1 MAQFSY
7 PNLRPTDGPMVTT
20 SLTSRNFL
28 KELDFTAAEWRSLL
42 DLTAELKKAR
52 KARAEAKRLEGLN
65 LALIFEKPS
74 TRTRSSFEVAAYH
87 QGANVSYFDETGAHM
102 GHKESIADTA
112 RVLSR
117 FYDGIQ
123 YRGSR
128 QQIVETLAEH
138 SSVPVWN
145 GLTDEWHPTQSLCDM
160 FTMRESSGLEDRDI
174 SFAYIGD
181 ARFNQGRSLLIA
193 GAMMG
198 MDVRIIAPVALQP
211 EPELVSIARRIG
223 SGTGARVTITDEVS
237 AVKGVDFVH
246 TDIWVSMGEPKQVW
260 ADRIAM
266 LTPYR
271 VNSELLE
278 RTDNPDVKFMHCLP
292 SYHDLDTT
300 VSREILDATG
310 QEVFEVTGEVFDSP
324 ASIVFDQ
331 AENRLHTIKAILVAT
346 LA

>member
-1 MAQFSY
+1 MAEYSQRIDRQMG
-7 PNLRPTDGPMVTT
+7 PIVNLRH
-20 SLTSRNFL
+20 RHFL
-28 KELDFTAAEWRSLL
+28 KELDFAPAEWRGLL

-52 KARAEAKRLEGLN
+52 RSRREAKRLDGLT

-102 GHKESIADTA
+102 GHKDSIADTA

-117 FYDGIQ
+117 FYDGVQ

-128 QQIVETLAEH
+128 QEIVETLARH

-198 MDVRIIAPVALQP
+198 MDVRIIAPEALQP
-211 EPELVSIARRIG
+211 DPELVSIARRIG
-223 SGTGARVTITDEVS
+223 AGTGARVTVTEDVA

-246 TDIWVSMGEPKQVW
+246 TDIWVSMGEPKDVW
-260 ADRIAM
+260 AERIEL

-271 VNSELLE
+271 VTAQLLE
-278 RTDNPDVKFMHCLP
+278 RTENPDVKFMHCLP

-300 VSREILDATG
+300 VSQQILAETG
-310 QEVFEVTGEVFDSP
+310 REVFEVTEEVFESP
-324 ASIVFDQ
+324 ASLVFDQ

-346 LA
+346 LAGH

>member
-1 MAQFSY
+1 M
-7 PNLRPTDGPMVTT
+7 NLRN
-20 SLTSRNFL
+20 RHFL
-28 KELDFTAAEWRSLL
+28 KELDYTTAEWKHLL
-42 DLTAELKKAR
+42 GLSAQLKQAR
-52 KARAEAKRLEGLN
+52 RDRAEHKRLDGLT

-128 QQIVETLAEH
+128 QSIVETLAAH

-160 FTMRESSGLEDRDI
+160 FTMRESSGLDDRDI
-174 SFAYIGD
+174 SFAYVGD

-198 MDVRIIAPVALQP
+198 MDVRIVAPAALQP
-211 EPELVSIARRIG
+211 DPDLVAVARRIG
-223 SGTGARVTITDEVS
+223 AGTGARVTITEDVS
-237 AVKGVDFVH
+237 AVRAVDFVH

-260 ADRIAM
+260 AERIDL

-271 VNSELLE
+271 VTTELLE
-278 RTDNPDVKFMHCLP
+278 RTENPDVKFMHCLP

-300 VSREILDATG
+300 VSQQILAETG
-310 QEVFEVTGEVFDSP
+310 KEVFEVTEEVFESP
-324 ASIVFDQ
+324 AS
-331 AENRLHTIKAILVAT
+331 TIRAGRESAAIGPILVAT
-346 LA
+346 LAG

>member
-1 MAQFSY
+1 M
-7 PNLRPTDGPMVTT
+7 NLRH
-20 SLTSRNFL
+20 RHFL
-28 KELDFTAAEWRSLL
+28 KELDYAPAEWRRLL
-42 DLTAELKKAR
+42 DLAAELKKAR
-52 KARAEAKRLEGLN
+52 ADRAEAKRLEGLTI
-65 LALIFEKPS
+65 ALIFEKPS
-74 TRTRSSFEVAAYH
+74 TRTRSSFEVAAYQ

-128 QQIVETLAEH
+128 QDIVETLAAH

-174 SFAYIGD
+174 SFAYVGD

-198 MDVRIIAPVALQP
+198 MDIRIVAPEPLQP
-211 EPELVSIARRIG
+211 DGKLVATARRIG
-223 SGTGARVTITDEVS
+223 AGSGARVTVTDDVD
-237 AVKGVDFVH
+237 AVRGVDFVH
-246 TDIWVSMGEPKQVW
+246 ADIWVSMGEPKEVW
-260 ADRIAM
+260 AERIEL

-271 VNSELLE
+271 ITTELLE
-278 RTDNPDVKFMHCLP
+278 RTENPDVKFMHCLP
-292 SYHDLDTT
+292 SYHDLGTT
-300 VSREILDATG
+300 VAQQILAETG
-310 QEVFEVTGEVFDSP
+310 REVFEVTEEVFESP
-324 ASIVFDQ
+324 ASVVFDQ
-331 AENRLHTIKAILVAT
+331 AENRLHTIKAVLVAT

>member
-1 MAQFSY
+1 
-7 PNLRPTDGPMVTT
+7 VTI
-20 SLTSRNFL
+20 SLTNRHFL
-28 KELDFTAAEWRSLL
+28 KELDFTAAEWCSLL
-42 DLTAELKKAR
+42 DLTAELKKSR
-52 KARAEAKRLEGLN
+52 NARAEAKRLEGLN

-128 QQIVETLAEH
+128 QSIVETLAAH

-160 FTMRESSGLEDRDI
+160 FTMRESSGLDDRDI

-198 MDVRIIAPVALQP
+198 MDVRLVAPAGLQP
-211 EPELVSIARRIG
+211 EVELVTTARRIG
-223 SGTGARVTITDEVS
+223 ASTGARVTITDDVA
-237 AVKGVDFVH
+237 AVRGVDFVH
-246 TDIWVSMGEPKQVW
+246 TDIWVSMGEPKDVW
-260 ADRIAM
+260 ADRIAL

-271 VNSELLE
+271 VTTELLE
-278 RTDNPDVKFMHCLP
+278 RTENPDVRFMHCLP

-300 VSREILDATG
+300 VAREIGQATG
-310 QEVFEVTGEVFDSP
+310 LDVYEVTREVFDSP

-346 LA
+346 LTR

>member
-1 MAQFSY
+1 V
-7 PNLRPTDGPMVTT
+7 NLRH
-20 SLTSRNFL
+20 RHFL
-28 KELDFTAAEWRSLL
+28 KELDFTPAEWRGLL

-52 KARAEAKRLEGLN
+52 RDRVEHKRLDGLT

-123 YRGSR
+123 YRGS
-128 QQIVETLAEH
+128 QQRIVETLAQH

-160 FTMRESSGLEDRDI
+160 FTMRESSGLDDRDI
-174 SFAYIGD
+174 SFAYVGD
-181 ARFNQGRSLLIA
+181 ARFNQGRSLLVA

-198 MDVRIIAPVALQP
+198 MDVRIVAPPALQP
-211 EPELVSIARRIG
+211 DPDLVATARRIG
-223 SGTGARVTITDEVS
+223 AATGAHLTITDEVA
-237 AVKGVDFVH
+237 AVRGVDFVH
-246 TDIWVSMGEPKQVW
+246 TDIWVSMGEPKEVW
-260 ADRIAM
+260 APRIEL

-271 VNSELLE
+271 VTTELLE
-278 RTDNPDVKFMHCLP
+278 RTENPDVKFMHCLP
-292 SYHDLDTT
+292 SYHDLDTA
-300 VSREILDATG
+300 VAREIGAATG
-310 QEVFEVTGEVFDSP
+310 LDVYEVTEEVFESP
-324 ASIVFDQ
+324 ASLVFDQ

>member
-1 MAQFSY
+1 
-7 PNLRPTDGPMVTT
+7 MVTI
-20 SLTSRNFL
+20 SLTSRHFL
-28 KELDFTAAEWRSLL
+28 KELDFTPAEWRRLL
-42 DLTAELKKAR
+42 DLTAELKQAR
-52 KARAEAKRLEGLN
+52 RSRAEAKRLDGLN

-117 FYDGIQ
+117 FYDGIE

-160 FTMRESSGLEDRDI
+160 YTMRESSGLEDRDI
-174 SFAYIGD
+174 SFAYVGD

-198 MDVRIIAPVALQP
+198 MDVRMVAPAGLQP
-211 EPELVSIARRIG
+211 DADLVATARRIG
-223 SGTGARVTITDEVS
+223 AATGARVTVTDDVA

-246 TDIWVSMGEPKQVW
+246 TDIWVSMGEPQDVW
-260 ADRIAM
+260 ADRITL

-271 VNSELLE
+271 VTTELLE
-278 RTDNPDVKFMHCLP
+278 RTENPDVRFMHCLP

-300 VSREILDATG
+300 VAREIAQATG
-310 QEVFEVTGEVFDSP
+310 LDVYEVTGEVFESE

-346 LA
+346 LT

>member
-1 MAQFSY
+1 MLMPGTTQVANARAAALNRKRITMAAILSWQSS
-7 PNLRPTDGPMVTT
+7 PIESTDRWAAVNLRH
-20 SLTSRNFL
+20 RHFL
-28 KELDFTAAEWRSLL
+28 KELDFTPAEWRGLL

-52 KARAEAKRLEGLN
+52 RDRVEHKRLDGLT

-128 QQIVETLAEH
+128 QSIVETLAAH

-160 FTMRESSGLEDRDI
+160 FTMRESSGLDDRDI
-174 SFAYIGD
+174 SFAYVGD

-198 MDVRIIAPVALQP
+198 MDVRIVAP
-211 EPELVSIARRIG
+211 RRCSPTPTWWRRPAG
-223 SGTGARVTITDEVS
+223 SV
-237 AVKGVDFVH
+237 
-246 TDIWVSMGEPKQVW
+246 P
-260 ADRIAM
+260 
-266 LTPYR
+266 P
-271 VNSELLE
+271 
-278 RTDNPDVKFMHCLP
+278 
-292 SYHDLDTT
+292 
-300 VSREILDATG
+300 
-310 QEVFEVTGEVFDSP
+310 P
-324 ASIVFDQ
+324 APG
-331 AENRLHTIKAILVAT
+331 
-346 LA
+346 

>member
-1 MAQFSY
+1 M
-7 PNLRPTDGPMVTT
+7 NLRN
-20 SLTSRNFL
+20 RHFL
-28 KELDFTAAEWRSLL
+28 KELDYTTAEWKHLL
-42 DLTAELKKAR
+42 GLSAQLKQAR
-52 KARAEAKRLEGLN
+52 RDRAEHKRLDGLT

-128 QQIVETLAEH
+128 QSIVETLAAH

-160 FTMRESSGLEDRDI
+160 FTMRESSGLDDRDI
-174 SFAYIGD
+174 SFASVGD

-198 MDVRIIAPVALQP
+198 MDVRIVAPAALQP
-211 EPELVSIARRIG
+211 DPDLVAVARRIG
-223 SGTGARVTITDEVS
+223 AGTGARVTITEDVS
-237 AVKGVDFVH
+237 AVRAVDFVH
-246 TDIWVSMGEPKQVW
+246 TDIWVSMGEPKEVW
-260 ADRIAM
+260 AERIDL

-271 VNSELLE
+271 VTTELLE
-278 RTDNPDVKFMHCLP
+278 RTENPDVKFMHCLP

-300 VSREILDATG
+300 VSQQILAETG
-310 QEVFEVTGEVFDSP
+310 KEVFEVTEEVFESP
-324 ASIVFDQ
+324 ASLVFEQ

-346 LA
+346 LAG

>member
-1 MAQFSY
+1 VI
-7 PNLRPTDGPMVTT
+7 LRK
-20 SLTSRNFL
+20 RHFL
-28 KELDFTAAEWRSLL
+28 KELDFSPAEWKHLL
-42 DLTAELKKAR
+42 DLTAQLKQAHTDR
-52 KARAEAKRLEGLN
+52 TEAKRLEGLT

-128 QQIVETLAEH
+128 QEIVETLAQH

-160 FTMRESSGLEDRDI
+160 FTMREASGLDDGDI
-174 SFAYIGD
+174 SFAYVGD

-198 MDVRIIAPVALQP
+198 MDVRMVAPDGLQP
-211 EPELVSIARRIG
+211 DPELVATARRIG
-223 SGTGARVTITDEVS
+223 SSTGARVTISDDVS

-246 TDIWVSMGEPKQVW
+246 TDIWVSMGEPREVW
-260 ADRIAM
+260 AERILL

-271 VNSELLE
+271 VTTELLE
-278 RTDNPDVKFMHCLP
+278 RTENPDVKFMHCLP
-292 SYHDLDTT
+292 SYHDEDTR
-300 VSREILDATG
+300 VAREIREATG
-310 QEVFEVTGEVFDSP
+310 LEVYEVTEEVFESP
-324 ASIVFDQ
+324 ASLVFDQ

-346 LA
+346 LG

>member
-1 MAQFSY
+1 VD
-7 PNLRPTDGPMVTT
+7 LRN
-20 SLTSRNFL
+20 RHFL
-28 KELDFTAAEWRSLL
+28 KELDYTSAEWRQLL

-52 KARAEAKRLEGLN
+52 QARVEHKRLEGLT

-128 QQIVETLAEH
+128 QQIVETLAAH

-174 SFAYIGD
+174 SFAYVGD

-198 MDVRIIAPVALQP
+198 MDVRLIAPVSLQP
-211 EPELVSIARRIG
+211 DPELVATARRIG
-223 SGTGARVTITDEVS
+223 AATGARVTITDDVAEVR
-237 AVKGVDFVH
+237 GVDFVH
-246 TDIWVSMGEPKQVW
+246 TDIWVSMGEPKNVW
-260 ADRIAM
+260 ADRIEL

-271 VNSELLE
+271 VTTDLLE
-278 RTDNPDVKFMHCLP
+278 RTENPDVKFMHCLP

-300 VSREILDATG
+300 VSQQILAETG
-310 QEVFEVTGEVFDSP
+310 KEVFEVTEEVFESP
-324 ASIVFDQ
+324 ASLVFDQ

-346 LA
+346 LAR

>member
-1 MAQFSY
+1 M
-7 PNLRPTDGPMVTT
+7 NLRH
-20 SLTSRNFL
+20 RHFL
-28 KELDFTAAEWRSLL
+28 KELDFTPAEWRGLL

-52 KARAEAKRLEGLN
+52 RDRVEHKRLDGLT

-123 YRGSR
+123 YRGS
-128 QQIVETLAEH
+128 QQRIVETLAQH

-160 FTMRESSGLEDRDI
+160 FTMRESSGLDDRDI
-174 SFAYIGD
+174 SFAYVGD
-181 ARFNQGRSLLIA
+181 ARFNQGRSLLVA

-198 MDVRIIAPVALQP
+198 MDVRIVAPPALQP
-211 EPELVSIARRIG
+211 DPDLVATARRIG
-223 SGTGARVTITDEVS
+223 AATGAHLTITDEVA
-237 AVKGVDFVH
+237 AVRGVDFVH
-246 TDIWVSMGEPKQVW
+246 TDIWVSMGEPKEVW
-260 ADRIAM
+260 APRIEL

-271 VNSELLE
+271 VTTELLE
-278 RTDNPDVKFMHCLP
+278 RTENPDVKFMHCLP
-292 SYHDLDTT
+292 SYHDLDTA
-300 VSREILDATG
+300 VAREIGAATG
-310 QEVFEVTGEVFDSP
+310 LDVYEVTEEVFESP
-324 ASIVFDQ
+324 ASLVFDQ

>member
-1 MAQFSY
+1 M
-7 PNLRPTDGPMVTT
+7 NLRH
-20 SLTSRNFL
+20 RHFL
-28 KELDFTAAEWRSLL
+28 KELDFTPAEWRGLL

-52 KARAEAKRLEGLN
+52 RDRVEHKRLDGLT

-123 YRGSR
+123 YRGS
-128 QQIVETLAEH
+128 QQRIVETLAQH

-145 GLTDEWHPTQSLCDM
+145 GLTDEWHPTPSLCDM
-160 FTMRESSGLEDRDI
+160 FTMRDSSGLDDRDI
-174 SFAYIGD
+174 SFAYVGD
-181 ARFNQGRSLLIA
+181 ARFNQGRSLLVA

-198 MDVRIIAPVALQP
+198 MDVRIVAPPALQP
-211 EPELVSIARRIG
+211 DPDLVATARRIG
-223 SGTGARVTITDEVS
+223 AATGAHLTITDEVA
-237 AVKGVDFVH
+237 AVRGVDFVH
-246 TDIWVSMGEPKQVW
+246 TDIWVSMGEPKEVW
-260 ADRIAM
+260 APRIEL

-271 VNSELLE
+271 VTTELLE
-278 RTDNPDVKFMHCLP
+278 RTENPDVKFMHCLP
-292 SYHDLDTT
+292 SYHDLDTA
-300 VSREILDATG
+300 VAREIGAATG
-310 QEVFEVTGEVFDSP
+310 LDVYEVTEEVFESP
-324 ASIVFDQ
+324 ASLVFDQ

>member
-1 MAQFSY
+1 M
-7 PNLRPTDGPMVTT
+7 NLRH
-20 SLTSRNFL
+20 RHFL
-28 KELDFTAAEWRSLL
+28 KELDFTPAEWRGLL

-52 KARAEAKRLEGLN
+52 RDRVEHKRLDGLT

-123 YRGSR
+123 YRGS
-128 QQIVETLAEH
+128 QQRIVETLAQH

-160 FTMRESSGLEDRDI
+160 FTMRESSGLDDRDI
-174 SFAYIGD
+174 SFAYVGD
-181 ARFNQGRSLLIA
+181 ARFNQGRSLLVA

-198 MDVRIIAPVALQP
+198 KDVRIVAPPALQP
-211 EPELVSIARRIG
+211 DPDLVATARRIG
-223 SGTGARVTITDEVS
+223 AATGAHLTITDEVA
-237 AVKGVDFVH
+237 AVRGVDFVH
-246 TDIWVSMGEPKQVW
+246 TDIWVSMGEPKEVW
-260 ADRIAM
+260 APRIEL

-271 VNSELLE
+271 VTTELLE
-278 RTDNPDVKFMHCLP
+278 RTENPDVKFMHCLP
-292 SYHDLDTT
+292 SYHDLDTA
-300 VSREILDATG
+300 VAREIGAATG
-310 QEVFEVTGEVFDSP
+310 LDVYEVTEEVFESP
-324 ASIVFDQ
+324 ASLVFDQ

>member
-1 MAQFSY
+1 M
-7 PNLRPTDGPMVTT
+7 NLRN
-20 SLTSRNFL
+20 RHFL
-28 KELDFTAAEWRSLL
+28 KELDYTTAEWKHLL
-42 DLTAELKKAR
+42 GLSAQLKQAR
-52 KARAEAKRLEGLN
+52 RDRAEHKRLDGLT

-128 QQIVETLAEH
+128 QSIVETLAAH

-160 FTMRESSGLEDRDI
+160 FTMRESSGLDDRDI
-174 SFAYIGD
+174 SFAYVGD

-198 MDVRIIAPVALQP
+198 MDVRIVAPAALQP
-211 EPELVSIARRIG
+211 DPDLVAVARRIG
-223 SGTGARVTITDEVS
+223 AGTGARVTITEDVS
-237 AVKGVDFVH
+237 AVRAVDFVH
-246 TDIWVSMGEPKQVW
+246 TDIWVSMGEPKEVW
-260 ADRIAM
+260 AERIDL

-271 VNSELLE
+271 VTTELLE
-278 RTDNPDVKFMHCLP
+278 RTENPDVKFMHCLP
-292 SYHDLDTT
+292 SYQDLDTT
-300 VSREILDATG
+300 VSQQILAETG
-310 QEVFEVTGEVFDSP
+310 KEVFEVTEEVFESP
-324 ASIVFDQ
+324 ASLVFEQ

-346 LA
+346 LAG

>member
-1 MAQFSY
+1 M
-7 PNLRPTDGPMVTT
+7 NLRN
-20 SLTSRNFL
+20 RHFL
-28 KELDFTAAEWRSLL
+28 KELDYRPAEWKRLL
-42 DLTAELKKAR
+42 QLAAQLKRAR
-52 KARAEAKRLEGLN
+52 RDRVEHKRLEGLT

-128 QQIVETLAEH
+128 QQIVETLAQH

-160 FTMRESSGLEDRDI
+160 FTMRESSGLDDRDI
-174 SFAYIGD
+174 SFAYVGD

-198 MDVRIIAPVALQP
+198 MDVRIVAPPALQP
-211 EPELVSIARRIG
+211 DPDLVVTARRIG
-223 SGTGARVTITDEVS
+223 AGTGARVGVTDDVA
-237 AVKGVDFVH
+237 AVRGVDFVH

-260 ADRIAM
+260 SQRIDL

-271 VNSELLE
+271 VTTELLE
-278 RTDNPDVKFMHCLP
+278 RTENPEVKFMHCLP

-300 VSREILDATG
+300 VSQQILAETG
-310 QEVFEVTGEVFDSP
+310 KEVFEVTEEVFESP
-324 ASIVFDQ
+324 ASLVFEQ

-346 LA
+346 LAG

>member
-1 MAQFSY
+1 M
-7 PNLRPTDGPMVTT
+7 NLRH
-20 SLTSRNFL
+20 RHFL
-28 KELDFTAAEWRSLL
+28 KELDFTPAEWRGLL

-52 KARAEAKRLEGLN
+52 RDRVEHKRLDGLT

-123 YRGSR
+123 YRGS
-128 QQIVETLAEH
+128 QQRIVETLAQH

-160 FTMRESSGLEDRDI
+160 FTMRESSGLDDRDI
-174 SFAYIGD
+174 SFAYVGD
-181 ARFNQGRSLLIA
+181 ARFNQGRSLLVA

-198 MDVRIIAPVALQP
+198 MDVRIVAPPARQPDPDLVAT
-211 EPELVSIARRIG
+211 ARRIG
-223 SGTGARVTITDEVS
+223 AATGAHLTITDEVA
-237 AVKGVDFVH
+237 AVRGVDFVH
-246 TDIWVSMGEPKQVW
+246 TDIWVSMGEPKEVW
-260 ADRIAM
+260 APRIEL

-271 VNSELLE
+271 VTTELLE
-278 RTDNPDVKFMHCLP
+278 RTENPDVKFMHCLP
-292 SYHDLDTT
+292 SYHDLDTA
-300 VSREILDATG
+300 VAREIGAATG
-310 QEVFEVTGEVFDSP
+310 LDVYEVTEEVFESP
-324 ASIVFDQ
+324 ASLVFDQ

>member
-1 MAQFSY
+1 M
-7 PNLRPTDGPMVTT
+7 NLRN
-20 SLTSRNFL
+20 RHFL
-28 KELDFTAAEWRSLL
+28 KELDYTTAEWKHLL
-42 DLTAELKKAR
+42 GLSAQLKQAR
-52 KARAEAKRLEGLN
+52 RDRAEHKRLDGLT

-128 QQIVETLAEH
+128 QSIVETLAAH

-160 FTMRESSGLEDRDI
+160 FTMRESSGLDDRDI
-174 SFAYIGD
+174 SFAYVGD

-198 MDVRIIAPVALQP
+198 MDVRIVAPAALQP
-211 EPELVSIARRIG
+211 DPDLVAVARRIG
-223 SGTGARVTITDEVS
+223 AGTGARVTITEDVS
-237 AVKGVDFVH
+237 AVRGVDFVH
-246 TDIWVSMGEPKQVW
+246 TDIWVSMGEPKEVW
-260 ADRIAM
+260 AERIDL

-271 VNSELLE
+271 VTTELLE
-278 RTDNPDVKFMHCLP
+278 RTENPDVKFMHCLP

-300 VSREILDATG
+300 VSQQILAETG
-310 QEVFEVTGEVFDSP
+310 KEVFEVTEEVFESP
-324 ASIVFDQ
+324 ASLVFEQ

-346 LA
+346 LAG